1 MGAIEAIF
9 EEGVFRPLVP
19 VALPE
24 HSRVRFSP
32 EVVIAEPP
40 QNLDAIYAA
49 MDMRFNSGESD
60 VAARHN
66 EHQP

>member
-1 MGAIEAIF
+1 MGAIDAIYEA
-9 EEGVFRPLVP
+9 GVFRPLAP

-24 HSRVRFSP
+24 HSRVRFSL
-32 EVVIAEPP
+32 EVMTAEPQ

-49 MDMRFNSGESD
+49 MDMRFNSGEPD